1 MQSAVKNDGATEVT
15 PVPDILINKYNR
27 FVDGI
32 FGRINKILARSYD
45 PVNVRLTA
53 TETTKTKAKK
63 TAVAGNKKRYVC
75 FFFFLAL
82 RCGPSLHFFA
92 DHPKL
97 NYPTIGPL

>member
-1 MQSAVKNDGATEVT
+1 MQPASKNDGGIDVT

-53 TETTKTKAKK
+53 TETTKTKSKK
-63 TAVAGNKKRYVC
+63 TAAAGSKKRYV
-75 FFFFLAL
+75 LA
-82 RCGPSLHFFA
+82 
-92 DHPKL
+92 
-97 NYPTIGPL
+97 